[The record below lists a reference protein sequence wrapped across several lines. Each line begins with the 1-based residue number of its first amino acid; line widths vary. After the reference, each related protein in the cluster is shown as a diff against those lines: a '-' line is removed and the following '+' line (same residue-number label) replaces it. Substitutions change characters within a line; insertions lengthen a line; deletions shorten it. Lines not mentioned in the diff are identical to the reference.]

1 MIDWQRANNGVL
13 WSGFGRVYNGGI
25 VCVCGGMVQG
35 MEFGEEKGVSDCNV
49 SGVDSIDGGGEMLA
63 RLRQPVALAALG
75 R

>member
-1 MIDWQRANNGVL
+1 MCMR
-13 WSGFGRVYNGGI
+13 
-25 VCVCGGMVQG
+25 GMVQG